1 MENEDNIPIAKN
13 GADKR
18 QSDWNRF
25 MTLYT
30 TLYAFLLPLVVF
42 ITLVCQLLFRKWCG
56 FILFDLFDL
65 LCFVP
70 FFAIYLLSVC
80 ISLVLIPA
88 ILIGI
93 KTHDNAVREKGNN
106 RRFTKSRGKHQET
119 KFSLFCKGFRYSFL
133 GEIIY
138 ILLYVVLFGVLI
150 TLLFA
155 LFFLLPNLLQY
166 CAQAI
171 LPHSE
176 PVVSVHDSGQSG
188 WAGFAIAMM
197 LDGLNRLLFCVFLA
211 VFFYVL
217 IRRICSYQIRQF
229 RAYRRQKARRKE
241 RLTKIRNE
249 QNPPP
254 SDSPEQQEGVDDDK
268 AENE

>member
-1 MENEDNIPIAKN
+1 MENEDNKPIAKN

-42 ITLVCQLLFRKWCG
+42 IALFCELLFRKWVG
-56 FILFDLFDL
+56 YILFDL
-65 LCFVP
+65 LCFIP
-70 FFAIYLLSVC
+70 FSAIYLLSVC

-93 KTHDNAVREKGNN
+93 KMHDNAVHEKGNN
-106 RRFTKSRGKHQET
+106 RRFAKSRGKHQES
-119 KFSLFCKGFRYSFL
+119 KFSLFCKSFRYSFL

-138 ILLYVVLFGVLI
+138 IFLYVVLFGVLI
-150 TLLFA
+150 A

-176 PVVSVHDSGQSG
+176 PVVSVHDSSGQSG

-197 LDGLNRLLFCVFLA
+197 LDGLNRLLFCIFLV

-217 IRRICSYQIRQF
+217 IRRLGSYQIRQF

-268 AENE
+268 AENEF

>member
-1 MENEDNIPIAKN
+1 MENEDNKPIAKN
-13 GADKR
+13 INDNR

-42 ITLVCQLLFRKWCG
+42 IALFCELLFRKWVG
-56 FILFDLFDL
+56 YILFDL
-65 LCFVP
+65 LCFIP
-70 FFAIYLLSVC
+70 FSAIYLLSVC

-93 KTHDNAVREKGNN
+93 KAHDNAVHEKGYK
-106 RRFTKSRGKHQET
+106 RRFAKSRGKHRES
-119 KFSLFCKGFRYSFL
+119 KFTLFCKGFRYSFL

-249 QNPPP
+249 QQAPPP
-254 SDSPEQQEGVDDDK
+254 DSPEQQESFDDDK
-268 AENE
+268 TENDF

>member
-1 MENEDNIPIAKN
+1 MEKENSKTISKN
-13 GADKR
+13 DSGVGASGE
-18 QSDWNRF
+18 SDWNRF

-42 ITLVCQLLFRKWCG
+42 ITLVCELLFRKWVG
-56 FILFDLFDL
+56 YILFDL
-65 LCFVP
+65 LCFIP
-70 FFAIYLLSVC
+70 FSAIYLLSVC

-93 KTHDNAVREKGNN
+93 KMHDNAVHEKGNN
-106 RRFTKSRGKHQET
+106 RRFAKSRGKHQES
-119 KFSLFCKGFRYSFL
+119 KFSLFCKSFRYSFL

-138 ILLYVVLFGVLI
+138 IFLYVVLFGVLI
-150 TLLFA
+150 A

-254 SDSPEQQEGVDDDK
+254 SDSPEQQESFDDDK
-268 AENE
+268 TENDF

>member
-1 MENEDNIPIAKN
+1 MENEDNKPIAKN

-18 QSDWNRF
+18 QSAWKRF

-56 FILFDLFDL
+56 FILFDL

-106 RRFTKSRGKHQET
+106 RRFTKSRGKHQES

-188 WAGFAIAMM
+188 WGGLGIAM
-197 LDGLNRLLFCVFLA
+197 LIFALNILLFCVFLA

-217 IRRICSYQIRQF
+217 IRRLGSYQIRQF

-249 QNPPP
+249 QQTPP

-268 AENE
+268 AENEF